1 MRVPVSFRTLHAMAN
16 KRILVDSGATDNFI
30 HPKLIKRLGLGTQAL
45 DRPRKI
51 WNIDGTNNRGGEL
64 THFVDLDVRTGKQEE
79 QMRFLVTDLGGEDL
93 VLGYPW
99 LATFEPKFNW
109 REAVI
114 DTTTLPIVIRSLDW
128 KQARIRPTIVGM
140 MTDEEKEAIVE
151 ELETLTAIRSISTKL
166 AIEAEQYTAKVEIPQ
181 KYKQHARVFSEE
193 DSQRFPPTRTW
204 DHAIN
209 LKPGS
214 PDSLNCKIYPTTP
227 VEKVALKEW
236 INEMEGKKYIRR
248 CDPNKAYIMSSF
260 FFINKKDGKRR
271 PVQDYRPV
279 NKMTERDYYPLR
291 LILAVIAEVGE
302 ASIFTKFDI
311 RWGYNNIRIKDGD
324 QHKAAFKTEFG
335 LFEPMVMFFGLTNS
349 PATFQRMMDTI
360 FAPLKAKHALLGTS
374 IQVYMDDILIASS
387 KGLEGHQDAVDDV
400 LDLLAEHDLFLKPE
414 KCKWETDSIDYLGLI
429 LEKGVT
435 RMDPTKVSGIR
446 DWPTPT
452 SVKQVRSFLGFCNF
466 YRSFIR
472 GFSKLARPLNQ
483 LTRKDTPWTWGPEEN
498 KAFEDLRL
506 RVTTEPILAQPQ
518 VDKQFE
524 LEVDAS
530 GFATGAVLMQRG
542 EDNKKHPVGYYSATL
557 NDAEQNY
564 NIYDLE
570 LLAVVNALEHW
581 RHFLAGSPHK
591 VIVYTDHLNLQYW
604 REPHKISRRIARQV
618 LRLAEYDIELK
629 HIPGKTNGRADALSR
644 RPDYDQGS
652 QDNENITVLPDSLF
666 ARATH
671 LDDGPMNRE
680 AQDEEELR
688 PWVDPHGLRKVEEV
702 WWKDGRRVVTG
713 NAERR
718 RQLVHDHHD
727 LPAYGHP
734 GISRTTDLVSRHY
747 WWPRLRQDV
756 LDYVKGCADCQRNK
770 VNNHPKK
777 AALSPIFA
785 KPDALPFET
794 VAMDFI
800 VKLPLSEGFDSILT
814 ITDHDCTKMTVFIP
828 CNEAISAEGVAQL
841 YLQHVFKNY
850 GLPRKIISDRDTR
863 FTGKFMRELC
873 RILGIQQN
881 MSTAYHPRTDG
892 QSEQN
897 NQWVEQ
903 FFRFYIDEDQK
914 NWAFYLPLAEFAHNS
929 WKNEST
935 GHSPFEVLM
944 GYNPRAEWTTV
955 PSPIPQV
962 TLRLDQFKKAR
973 EQAQR
978 LMRKAQQGW
987 EKHKR
992 EGRIFQEGDQVWLE
1006 GRHIKTH
1013 QPMAKLAAKRHG
1025 PFKVTRVLSPLNYQL
1040 ELPVQWK
1047 IHDVFHADLLT
1058 PYHETDFHGRNYE
1071 RPPPDLINGEEEY
1084 EIERVVDSRRHGRG
1098 GKIQYLVKWKGYPD
1112 SENQWVSWDDVNA
1125 PELLAEFKE
1134 RNPNALSHIRGVVGD
1149 ENLTSLGFPPTTVRS
1164 SLTPAL
1170 HSFIRSILDAPET
1183 DKFMILPETHL
1194 PNTDTPTSH
1203 VASNG
1208 AMVDGGAVPV
1218 FSLGPV
1224 RDSPRQG
1231 AQETRT
1237 GSSSKEG
1244 ETQAVEETT
1253 RFLHQK
1259 IAESRDRLRGP
1270 IPDFRRR
1277 PSIEPYR
1284 PELNPASLEDWT
1296 MPSATWLAGRPNL
1309 PRRVIWGYD
1318 SYDEEIVAW
1327 QMQDGRTLTDEE
1339 MVLERQPTGGSI
1351 TDTIQYQCKCRAKK
1365 GGQQEGCL
1373 RCDPPVF
1380 DDTPPTEEE
1389 MTRWARIANGVAA
1402 YVARGRPT

>member
-1 MRVPVSFRTLHAMAN
+1 
-16 KRILVDSGATDNFI
+16 
-30 HPKLIKRLGLGTQAL
+30 
-45 DRPRKI
+45 
-51 WNIDGTNNRGGEL
+51 
-64 THFVDLDVRTGKQEE
+64 
-79 QMRFLVTDLGGEDL
+79 
-93 VLGYPW
+93 
-99 LATFEPKFNW
+99 
-109 REAVI
+109 
-114 DTTTLPIVIRSLDW
+114 
-128 KQARIRPTIVGM
+128 
-140 MTDEEKEAIVE
+140 
-151 ELETLTAIRSISTKL
+151 
-166 AIEAEQYTAKVEIPQ
+166 
-181 KYKQHARVFSEE
+181 
-193 DSQRFPPTRTW
+193 
-204 DHAIN
+204 
-209 LKPGS
+209 
-214 PDSLNCKIYPTTP
+214 
-227 VEKVALKEW
+227 
-236 INEMEGKKYIRR
+236 
-248 CDPNKAYIMSSF
+248 
-260 FFINKKDGKRR
+260 
-271 PVQDYRPV
+271 
-279 NKMTERDYYPLR
+279 
-291 LILAVIAEVGE
+291 
-302 ASIFTKFDI
+302 
-311 RWGYNNIRIKDGD
+311 
-324 QHKAAFKTEFG
+324 
-335 LFEPMVMFFGLTNS
+335 
-349 PATFQRMMDTI
+349 
-360 FAPLKAKHALLGTS
+360 
-374 IQVYMDDILIASS
+374 
-387 KGLEGHQDAVDDV
+387 
-400 LDLLAEHDLFLKPE
+400 
-414 KCKWETDSIDYLGLI
+414 
-429 LEKGVT
+429 
-435 RMDPTKVSGIR
+435 
-446 DWPTPT
+446 
-452 SVKQVRSFLGFCNF
+452 
-466 YRSFIR
+466 
-472 GFSKLARPLNQ
+472 
-483 LTRKDTPWTWGPEEN
+483 
-498 KAFEDLRL
+498 
-506 RVTTEPILAQPQ
+506 
-518 VDKQFE
+518 
-524 LEVDAS
+524 
-530 GFATGAVLMQRG
+530 
-542 EDNKKHPVGYYSATL
+542 
-557 NDAEQNY
+557 
-564 NIYDLE
+564 
-570 LLAVVNALEHW
+570 
-581 RHFLAGSPHK
+581 
-591 VIVYTDHLNLQYW
+591 
-604 REPHKISRRIARQV
+604 
-618 LRLAEYDIELK
+618 
-629 HIPGKTNGRADALSR
+629 
-644 RPDYDQGS
+644 
-652 QDNENITVLPDSLF
+652 
-666 ARATH
+666 
-671 LDDGPMNRE
+671 MNRE

-688 PWVDPHGLRKVEEV
+688 PWVDSHGLRKVEEV

-770 VNNHPKK
+770 VNNHPQK

-785 KPDALPFET
+785 KPEALPFET

-828 CNEAISAEGVAQL
+828 CNEAISAEGVARL

-863 FTGKFMRELC
+863 FTGKFMRKLC

-881 MSTAYHPRTDG
+881 MSTAYHPRTDR
-892 QSEQN
+892 QSERN

-944 GYNPRAEWTTV
+944 GYNLRAEWTTA

-962 TLRLDQFKKAR
+962 TLRLDQFKRAW

-992 EGRIFQEGDQVWLE
+992 EGRTFQEGDQVWLE

-1040 ELPVQWK
+1040 ELPAQWK

-1058 PYHETDFHGRNYE
+1058 PYRETDFHGRNYE

-1084 EIERVVDSRRHGRG
+1084 EIERVVDLQRHGRG

-1134 RNPNALSHIRGVVGD
+1134 QNPNALSHIRGIVGD

-1170 HSFIRSILDAPET
+1170 NSFIRSILDTPET

-1208 AMVDGGAVPV
+1208 TVVDGGAVPI

-1224 RDSPRQG
+1224 RDGPRQG

-1244 ETQAVEETT
+1244 EAQAAEETT

-1277 PSIEPYR
+1277 PSIEPYC

-1296 MPSATWLAGRPNL
+1296 MPSATWLANHPRL

-1365 GGQQEGCL
+1365 GGRQEGCL
-1373 RCDPPVF
+1373 RRYPANRRRNDPLG
-1380 DDTPPTEEE
+1380 
-1389 MTRWARIANGVAA
+1389 AHS
-1402 YVARGRPT
+1402 